1 MTGNPTRAALSLV
14 LLLAAS
20 LYLGRLG
27 DSPINMTTDEARF
40 AVQAHALAET
50 GADIR
55 GNRLPLF
62 FLITDPLIAN
72 HTSVACGNRSCST

>member
-1 MTGNPTRAALSLV
+1 MTGNPARAALSLV

-40 AVQAHALAET
+40 AVQAHALA
-50 GADIR
+50 
-55 GNRLPLF
+55 
-62 FLITDPLIAN
+62 
-72 HTSVACGNRSCST
+72 